1 MHVMRFLSRWLSER
15 TLIGHKARASAL
27 VRAVQALVGG
37 GKLSLTHL
45 GRQREGTAHV
55 KHHIKAID
63 RLLGN
68 ERLHAERDGVYR
80 ALAASL
86 LFDVREPV
94 VLVDWSDFE
103 FGRQWVMIKAAVPVQ
118 GRAVTIY
125 EQVFPFK
132 RYNSPGAHREFLDA
146 LSGILPS
153 WCRPIV
159 VTDAGFRGPW
169 FRAVEDLGWHWV
181 GRIRNGIKYFNEATG
196 RWCLTERLYPTATPR
211 TRHIGRVR
219 LSRRKNYYARL
230 YLVRAYKPRRGRR
243 PKRVCRKQTN
253 ATLYRRLHRAP
264 WLLATSLPHD
274 RLASRRIKRLYS
286 QRMQIE
292 ETFRD
297 IKNHRWG
304 LSLRYARSRD
314 GKRLEVLLL
323 IGALTTFLNW
333 LIGLVARGQG
343 LARHF
348 QANTV
353 RDRAVLSVVFL
364 GQQLLQRTCG
374 FLPEKALEEAIRTL
388 RAAIAESRQGLGF
401 AGIP

>member
-1 MHVMRFLSRWLSER
+1 MHLMRFLSRWLSER
-15 TLIGHKARASAL
+15 TLIGHKARPSAL
-27 VRAVQALVGG
+27 VSG

-45 GRQREGTAHV
+45 GRQREGAAHV

-80 ALAASL
+80 ALAAAL
-86 LFDVREPV
+86 LLDVREPV

-103 FGRQWVMIKAAVPVQ
+103 FGRQRVMIKAAVPVQ

-125 EQVFPFK
+125 ERVFPFK

-146 LSGILPS
+146 LRCILPS
-153 WCRPIV
+153 RCRPII
-159 VTDAGFRGPW
+159 VTDAGYHGPW

-181 GRIRNGIKYFNEATG
+181 GRIRNGIKYFNQATG
-196 RWCLTERLYPTATPR
+196 RWCLTKRLYPTATHQ
-211 TRHIGRVR
+211 TRHIGCVR
-219 LSRRKNYYARL
+219 LSRRKKYYAGL
-230 YLVRAYKPRRGRR
+230 YLVRAYQPRQGR
-243 PKRVCRKQTN
+243 PPNRVYRKQTN

-274 RLASRRIKRLYS
+274 RLASPRIKRLYS
-286 QRMQIE
+286 QRIQIE

-297 IKNHRWG
+297 VKNHRRG
-304 LSLRYARSRD
+304 LRLRYARSRD

-323 IGALTTFLNW
+323 IAALTTFLHW
-333 LIGLVARGQG
+333 LFGLVAQGQG

-353 RDRAVLSVVFL
+353 RSRAVLSIVFL
-364 GQQLLQRTCG
+364 GQLPNGLLDSC
-374 FLPEKALEEAIRTL
+374 
-388 RAAIAESRQGLGF
+388 LGRSWTTQ
-401 AGIP
+401 